1 MLSKSQYTRGLQC
14 PKSLWLYKFRR
25 YLENKYIDNTK
36 FEIGNEVGRLAQEYF
51 KGGILIEFDPSN
63 FESMAERTKELIDSG
78 AKIIYEATFISN
90 GVFAMAD
97 ILVKNGSE
105 YEIYEVKSSTSVKDY
120 HIDDIS
126 VQWYCISSVLP
137 LKKAC
142 IMHID
147 NSYERVGKINLNEL
161 FHIEDIT
168 NIVIAKQDEVR
179 DNLTNLNN
187 MLSLDEPD
195 IKIGTQCYSPFE
207 CSFSQHC
214 FKDVPEISI
223 LNLYRINQTKAYDMY
238 HNGIVSYEDIL
249 KSDISLTETQR
260 LQVST
265 NDNSPYIDKSIID
278 EFISNVKYPINFLD
292 FETFQDAIPRFDH
305 QRPYA
310 QVTFQYS
317 LHILHEDG
325 RLEHFEFLGDG
336 VNDPRQALAKDMLK
350 KITKQGSI
358 MAYNMSF
365 EKSRIKE
372 LAELLLELKDELLA
386 LNERFIDLLVPFR
399 SLGYYDKNFHGSFSI
414 KSVLPALF
422 PNNKELS
429 YKELDIQNGG
439 DASSEYANLIY
450 QTDKKEIEKVRQNLL
465 KYCHLDTLAM
475 VEIFKKLQ
483 DQIKTKS
490 IF

>member
-25 YLENKYIDNTK
+25 DLENRYIDNTK

-51 KGGILIEFDPSN
+51 KGGVLIEFDSSN
-63 FESMAERTKELIDSG
+63 FNMMAKKTKELIDGGES
-78 AKIIYEATFISN
+78 IIYEATFIAN
-90 GVFAMAD
+90 GIFAMAD
-97 ILVKNGSE
+97 ILVKNGDE
-105 YEIYEVKSSTSVKDY
+105 YEIYEVKSSASVKDY

-147 NSYERVGKINLNEL
+147 NSYERIGEIDLSKL

-168 NIVIAKQDEVR
+168 DIVIAKQDEVK
-179 DNLTNLNN
+179 DKLANLNN
-187 MLSLDEPD
+187 MLKLNEPD
-195 IKIGTQCYSPFE
+195 IKIGTQCYDPFE
-207 CSFSQHC
+207 CSFSEHC

-223 LNLYRINQTKAYDMY
+223 LNLYRFNRSKAYDMY
-238 HNGIVSYEDIL
+238 HSGIVTYEDVL
-249 KSDISLTETQR
+249 KSGMNLTQTQR
-260 LQVST
+260 LQVSAK
-265 NDNSPYIDKSIID
+265 DNSPYIDKSIID
-278 EFISNVKYPINFLD
+278 EFISKVKYPINFLD

-310 QVTFQYS
+310 QVAFQYS

-336 VNDPRQALAKDMLK
+336 INDPRQALAKDMLK

-365 EKSRIKE
+365 EISRIKE
-372 LAELLLELKDELLA
+372 LAGLLPDIKDELLA

-450 QTDKKEIEKVRQNLL
+450 QTDRLEIERVRDNLL

>member
-25 YLENKYIDNTK
+25 DLENRYIDNTK

-51 KGGILIEFDPSN
+51 KGGVLIEFDSSN
-63 FESMAERTKELIDSG
+63 FNMMAKKTKELIDGGES
-78 AKIIYEATFISN
+78 IIYEATFIAN
-90 GVFAMAD
+90 GIFAMAD
-97 ILVKNGSE
+97 ILVKNGDE
-105 YEIYEVKSSTSVKDY
+105 YEIYEVKSSASVKDY

-147 NSYERVGKINLNEL
+147 NSYERIGEIDLSKL

-168 NIVIAKQDEVR
+168 DIVIAKQDEVK
-179 DNLTNLNN
+179 DKLANLNN
-187 MLSLDEPD
+187 MLKLNEPD
-195 IKIGTQCYSPFE
+195 IKIGTQCYDPFE
-207 CSFSQHC
+207 CSFSEHC

-223 LNLYRINQTKAYDMY
+223 LNLYRFNRSKAYDMY
-238 HNGIVSYEDIL
+238 HSGIVTYEDVL
-249 KSDISLTETQR
+249 KSGMNLTQTQR
-260 LQVST
+260 LQVSAK
-265 NDNSPYIDKSIID
+265 DNSPYIDKSIID
-278 EFISNVKYPINFLD
+278 EFISKVKYPINFLD

-310 QVTFQYS
+310 QVAFQYS

-336 VNDPRQALAKDMLK
+336 INDPRQALAKDMLK

-365 EKSRIKE
+365 EISRIKE
-372 LAELLLELKDELLA
+372 LAGLLPDIKDELLA

-450 QTDKKEIEKVRQNLL
+450 QTDRKEIERVRDNLL

-475 VEIFKKLQ
+475 VEIFKRFKDLA
-483 DQIKTKS
+483 DRL
-490 IF
+490 